1 MIRLGS
7 LLSIAYLFFPSA
19 AAPSAPQ
26 WKFTEVGNSGIV
38 ALESIVVSPTL
49 AVFFD
54 RATNDP
60 LKNPDG
66 KTAWGALWNME
77 TNTVKPLELISD
89 SFCASG
95 ALLSNGTMVSVGG
108 NIPAAADVNQTG
120 AVDGRMGL
128 RLFGPCLDP
137 NGDGPGCTI
146 FEDLDTVHLATTRWY
161 TSTARIFD
169 GSLMIVG
176 GVHEEIPFYN
186 TDPVNSFEFF
196 PSKDGGVPRPSAF
209 LNRTV
214 PVNLFPRVFALPDGK
229 IFILANNQSI
239 IYDIETNTETPLPDL
254 PNGQRVSNPFDGT
267 AALLP
272 LSPPLFTPEILA
284 CGGSTKSDLTPVA
297 ELSSQD
303 PATSQCARITLTP
316 AGIKQGWVV
325 EHMPQGRMMPEMILL
340 PNGQVLITNGAASG
354 YAAVQ
359 SIGVTTGQ
367 SNADHPLHSYPLY
380 ADGTIGPAYDSGRAP
395 DNRHSAS
402 ISLVGYA
409 HASGVS
415 QPLCDLYHAHVLRSN
430 ILLAGSNPNGNVTV
444 VPPGQ
449 PGFSS
454 ELRVETLDPPFFSLP
469 RPTLSNAPSQI
480 HFNQKAG
487 SVDFPAGVSTSSI
500 KVALMDLG
508 FSSHAF
514 HSSGRLVFM
523 DAVLSPNK
531 RSLTI
536 TSPPNNRVFPPGPAF
551 IFVTAG
557 DTTSVGAHVMVGS
570 GANPPVADQGVPL
583 IEHRDIHFSSE
594 GPRHLEIKGDFLSW
608 NFDFP
613 TAAMSTQTKGKQP
626 RRETIE
632 VEDDDARLE
641 RIQRVLEQ
649 LNTTSPSAADTAGR
663 GVEHIF
669 NTAGPSDAVPRS
681 EGDLSE
687 LLARVQAFLPQIEA
701 SNTALAEK
709 ASVDPR
715 SVDIE
720 NVDGDEK
727 VIQMN
732 LGLGV
737 FEDRTGRE
745 GESESEEEGSDGG
758 EDEDGMEEDSDESS
772 SDTDG
777 SSSSES
783 SSSDAESDDS
793 GAPNLGRTFAPLP
806 KRALL
811 ARPTKPLPTR
821 GGRPEIVV
829 LSETATD
836 A

>member
-7 LLSIAYLFFPSA
+7 LLSIAYLLFRGA

-54 RATNDP
+54 RASNDP
-60 LKNPDG
+60 LRTPDG
-66 KTAWGALWNME
+66 KVAWGALWNME
-77 TNTVKPLELISD
+77 TNTVKPLKLVSD

-108 NIPAAADVNQTG
+108 NIPAAADLNQTG
-120 AVDGRMGL
+120 AIDGRMGL

-146 FEDLDTVHLATTRWY
+146 FEDLETVHLAETRWY

-176 GVHEEIPFYN
+176 GIHEDTPFYN
-186 TDPVNSFEFF
+186 TGTFEFF
-196 PSKDGGVPRPSAF
+196 PKKDGGVPRPSAF

-229 IFILANNQSI
+229 MFILANNQSI
-239 IYDIETNTETPLPDL
+239 IYDVETNTETPLPDL

-284 CGGSTKSDLTPVA
+284 CGGSTKSDRTPVE

-316 AGIKQGWVV
+316 AGIRQGWQV
-325 EHMPQGRMMPEMILL
+325 EHMPQGRMMPEMVLL
-340 PNGQVLITNGAASG
+340 PNGQILITNGAASG
-354 YAAVQ
+354 YAAVA
-359 SIGVTTGQ
+359 SIGVTTGN
-367 SNADHPLHSYPLY
+367 SNADHPVFTPILYTPSAPLGRRMTQEGLPTTNIARLYHSSVTLTP
-380 ADGTIGPAYDSGRAP
+380 
-395 DNRHSAS
+395 
-402 ISLVGYA
+402 
-409 HASGVS
+409 
-415 QPLCDLYHAHVLRSN
+415 QPLCGQHCLHVLRRN
-430 ILLAGSNPNGNVTV
+430 LLFAGSNPNGNVTV
-444 VPPGQ
+444 VLPGD

-469 RPTLSNAPSQI
+469 RPKLSNAPSQI
-480 HFNQKAG
+480 HFNQRFTIG
-487 SVDFPAGVSTSSI
+487 VDFPAGVSTSSI

-523 DAVLSPNK
+523 DAVLSSNK

-583 IEHRDIHFSSE
+583 
-594 GPRHLEIKGDFLSW
+594 
-608 NFDFP
+608 
-613 TAAMSTQTKGKQP
+613 
-626 RRETIE
+626 
-632 VEDDDARLE
+632 
-641 RIQRVLEQ
+641 
-649 LNTTSPSAADTAGR
+649 
-663 GVEHIF
+663 
-669 NTAGPSDAVPRS
+669 
-681 EGDLSE
+681 
-687 LLARVQAFLPQIEA
+687 
-701 SNTALAEK
+701 
-709 ASVDPR
+709 
-715 SVDIE
+715 
-720 NVDGDEK
+720 
-727 VIQMN
+727 
-732 LGLGV
+732 
-737 FEDRTGRE
+737 
-745 GESESEEEGSDGG
+745 
-758 EDEDGMEEDSDESS
+758 
-772 SDTDG
+772 
-777 SSSSES
+777 
-783 SSSDAESDDS
+783 
-793 GAPNLGRTFAPLP
+793 
-806 KRALL
+806 
-811 ARPTKPLPTR
+811 
-821 GGRPEIVV
+821 
-829 LSETATD
+829 
-836 A
+836 